1 MQRER
6 ERIKAERAEQK
17 RLAEEAKLQAGR
29 RGLRAQ
35 SSQQDPNSP
44 LKSALARKQGRSGS
58 QNLSDAQIKQPKM
71 KKMGSSLKDG

>member
-6 ERIKAERAEQK
+6 ERIKLERAEQK
-17 RLAEEAKLQAGR
+17 RLAEEAKALAGR

-58 QNLSDAQIKQPKM
+58 
-71 KKMGSSLKDG
+71 LKDG